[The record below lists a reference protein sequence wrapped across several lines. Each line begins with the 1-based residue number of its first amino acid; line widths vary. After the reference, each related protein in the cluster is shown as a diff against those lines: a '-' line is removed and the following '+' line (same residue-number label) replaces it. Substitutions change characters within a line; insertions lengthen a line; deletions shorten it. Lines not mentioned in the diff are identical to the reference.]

1 MDSKLFKDSMQMNQ
15 SIVMSMYEYLRTR
28 KENIA
33 IALRLTQPTR
43 GIAVGVVFGAA
54 IYYGLGYQS
63 AVHAPTKFGAREKIA
78 FISPQG
84 NSVIEMTINE
94 FEFYAAPYLLNRLDL
109 IRSTA
114 LSPMNTS
121 LHAEACFQEQ
131 VSAAIDIAKWKLEW
145 PNHCK
150 SCKGASGFSYPDTRD
165 EPGGFDLCSCVS
177 IEDSD
182 ARPKCPRC
190 GKEWPIKIHTEGGY
204 TYITCAVTDNPTP
217 CPFCKWNWGNNKNDV
232 LPEWPGCDCTN

>member
-28 KENIA
+28 KKDIA
-33 IALRLTQPTR
+33 IALELTQPVR
-43 GIAVGVVFGAA
+43 GIAVGVIFGAA
-54 IYYGLGYQS
+54 IYYGLGYKS
-63 AVHAPTKFGAREKIA
+63 AVHAPTRFGAKEKVA
-78 FISPQG
+78 FINPQG
-84 NSVIEMTINE
+84 NSVVEMTINE

-114 LSPMNTS
+114 LSSIKTS
-121 LHAEACFQEQ
+121 LHTEACFQEQ
-131 VSAAIDIAKWKLEW
+131 VNVAINIAEWKLQW
-145 PNHCK
+145 PNHCR
-150 SCKGASGFSYPDTRD
+150 SCNGASGHGYGPTQD

-177 IEDSD
+177 IEDND

-190 GKEWPIKIHTEGGY
+190 GKQWPIQIHTDEGY
-204 TYITCAVTDNPTP
+204 AHVTCAVTDNPTP
-217 CPFCKWNWGNNKNDV
+217 CPFCKWNWGNGKEDV